1 MVPVTLRGRRGR
13 RANEAASVDEYIS
26 AMKRVLA
33 RSPENPHANFPANFH
48 ASFHPNSQRAVRG
61 ATRAPFDACVDACFA
76 ACVATSVLFFGA
88 CAASPSQTTIRAL
101 VPDGT
106 PVVYVAG
113 SVPELGSWDPS
124 KVTMEGTGRERVLR
138 FTPASDAREIEFKLT
153 LGSWSREALGA
164 DGNIMQNQR
173 VERDGEAHVVVAGF
187 REDRAEE
194 ARANPE
200 GGGVLGTLIRW
211 DNVFSKHLVRSRT
224 VEVWLPP
231 EYDANGAVR
240 HPVIYAHDG
249 QNMFDPRL
257 AAFGVDWGL
266 DEAIVARDAEASDSE
281 ANPLPIVVAIWNTA
295 DRRREYNPWDLG
307 DAYARFLIEELKPR
321 VDAEFRTRTDAAT
334 TMTLGSSMGGL
345 ISFHLCRTRPDVF
358 GLGACVSTHVPFHA
372 GNLARAQGR
381 EPEAGAKGEQDET
394 PLILRDIAAGMT
406 FPKGPRLWFDYGTVG
421 LDAAYE
427 PVQREVDA
435 WLVKQGLVAG
445 VDFVSRRYD
454 GADHS
459 ERAWRARV
467 GDALAFLLPTPR
479 IPSPRI
485 RFPRDRSQDASGAQ
499 RAADSS
505 SKLPQ
510 NVP

>member
-1 MVPVTLRGRRGR
+1 MV
-13 RANEAASVDEYIS
+13 ACS
-26 AMKRVLA
+26 ALVSL
-33 RSPENPHANFPANFH
+33 
-48 ASFHPNSQRAVRG
+48 
-61 ATRAPFDACVDACFA
+61 
-76 ACVATSVLFFGA
+76 GA
-88 CAASPSQTTIRAL
+88 CTATTRSTTIRAT
-101 VPDGT
+101 VPEGT
-106 PVVYVAG
+106 SVVYVAG
-113 SVPELGSWDPS
+113 SVPELGAWDPG
-124 KVTMEGTGRERVLR
+124 KVAMEGVGRERVLQ
-138 FTPASDAREIEFKLT
+138 FSPAEGAREIEFKLT

-173 VERDGEAHVVVAGF
+173 VVRDGEVRVVVAGF
-187 REDRAEE
+187 REDRAQE
-194 ARANPE
+194 ARANPQANPE
-200 GGGVLGTLIRW
+200 GGGVLGTIVRW
-211 DNVFSKHLVRSRT
+211 DNVSSKHLVRSRT

-231 EYDANGAVR
+231 DYDASGTAR

-266 DEAIVARDAEASDSE
+266 DEAIVARAAKGSDS
-281 ANPLPIVVAIWNTA
+281 AAIPLPIVVAIWNTA

-307 DAYARFLIEELKPR
+307 DAYARFLVEELKPR

-381 EPEAGAKGEQDET
+381 EPESGVDET
-394 PLILRDIAAGMT
+394 PLILRDIATGLT

-427 PVQREVDA
+427 PVQRQVDA
-435 WLVKQGLVAG
+435 WLVRQGLVEG

-454 GADHS
+454 GTDHS

-467 GDALAFLLPTPR
+467 GDALAFLYGSSAKVDPAANPSIDAAASREIGRVRQTAETP
-479 IPSPRI
+479 
-485 RFPRDRSQDASGAQ
+485 
-499 RAADSS
+499 
-505 SKLPQ
+505 
-510 NVP
+510 

>member
-1 MVPVTLRGRRGR
+1 M
-13 RANEAASVDEYIS
+13 I
-26 AMKRVLA
+26 
-33 RSPENPHANFPANFH
+33 
-48 ASFHPNSQRAVRG
+48 
-61 ATRAPFDACVDACFA
+61 
-76 ACVATSVLFFGA
+76 VALSA
-88 CAASPSQTTIRAL
+88 CATTAHQTTIRAT
-101 VPDGT
+101 VPEGT

-113 SVPELGSWDPS
+113 SVPELGAWDPG

-138 FTPASDAREIEFKLT
+138 VAPASDAREIEFKLT
-153 LGSWSREALGA
+153 LGSWAREALGA

-173 VERDGEAHVVVAGF
+173 VARDGEVQVVVAGF
-187 REDRAEE
+187 REDRAQE
-194 ARANPE
+194 ARANPS

-211 DNVFSKHLVRSRT
+211 DNVSSKHLARSRT

-231 EYDANGAVR
+231 DYDANDANDAVR

-266 DEAIVARDAEASDSE
+266 DEAIVARDATASDSE

-307 DAYARFLIEELKPR
+307 DAYACFLVEELKPR

-381 EPEAGAKGEQDET
+381 EPESGVDET
-394 PLILRDIAAGMT
+394 PLILRDIATGLT

-427 PVQREVDA
+427 PVQRQVDA
-435 WLVKQGLVAG
+435 WLVRQGLVEG

-454 GADHS
+454 GTDHS

-467 GDALAFLLPTPR
+467 GDALAFLYGSSAKVDPAANPSRDAAASHEIGRVRQTAETP
-479 IPSPRI
+479 
-485 RFPRDRSQDASGAQ
+485 
-499 RAADSS
+499 
-505 SKLPQ
+505 
-510 NVP
+510 

>member
-1 MVPVTLRGRRGR
+1 MADVMAAAIAVAGVFVVVMIFGQEGMARPETV
-13 RANEAASVDEYIS
+13 AASVDEYIPTMEWRFHFS
-26 AMKRVLA
+26 RLALHVVVVAMI
-33 RSPENPHANFPANFH
+33 
-48 ASFHPNSQRAVRG
+48 
-61 ATRAPFDACVDACFA
+61 
-76 ACVATSVLFFGA
+76 VALSA
-88 CAASPSQTTIRAL
+88 CAATAHQTTIRAT
-101 VPDGT
+101 VPEGT

-113 SVPELGSWDPS
+113 SVPELGAWDPS
-124 KVTMEGTGRERVLR
+124 KVPMQGSGNERVLR
-138 FTPASDAREIEFKLT
+138 FDPAGDAREIEFKLT
-153 LGSWSREALGA
+153 LGSWSREALGK

-173 VERDGEAHVVVAGF
+173 VSRDGEVQVAVAAF
-187 REDRAEE
+187 REDRAQE
-194 ARANPE
+194 ARANPQANPE
-200 GGGVLGTLIRW
+200 GGGVLGNIVRW
-211 DNVFSKHLVRSRT
+211 DHVSSKYLARSRT

-231 EYDANGAVR
+231 DYDANDAVR

-266 DEAIVARDAEASDSE
+266 DEAIVARAAKGSDS
-281 ANPLPIVVAIWNTA
+281 AAIPLPIVVAIWNTA

-307 DAYARFLIEELKPR
+307 DAYARFLVEELKPR

-381 EPEAGAKGEQDET
+381 EPESGVDET
-394 PLILRDIAAGMT
+394 PLILRDIATGLT

-427 PVQREVDA
+427 PVQRQVDA
-435 WLVKQGLVAG
+435 WLVRQGLVEG

-454 GADHS
+454 GTDHS

-467 GDALAFLLPTPR
+467 GDALAFLYGSSAKVDPAANPSIDAAASREIGRVRQTAETP
-479 IPSPRI
+479 
-485 RFPRDRSQDASGAQ
+485 
-499 RAADSS
+499 
-505 SKLPQ
+505 
-510 NVP
+510 

>member
-1 MVPVTLRGRRGR
+1 VARPETV
-13 RANEAASVDEYIS
+13 AASVDEYIPTMEWRFHFS
-26 AMKRVLA
+26 RWASHVVGFAMI
-33 RSPENPHANFPANFH
+33 
-48 ASFHPNSQRAVRG
+48 
-61 ATRAPFDACVDACFA
+61 
-76 ACVATSVLFFGA
+76 VALSA
-88 CAASPSQTTIRAL
+88 CAATARQTTIRAT
-101 VPDGT
+101 VPEGT

-113 SVPELGSWDPS
+113 SVPELGSWDPG
-124 KVTMEGTGRERVLR
+124 KVAMEGDGRDRVLR
-138 FTPASDAREIEFKLT
+138 FDPARDAREIEFKLT
-153 LGSWSREALGA
+153 LGSWAREALGR

-173 VERDGEAHVVVAGF
+173 VARDGEVHVTVAAF

-194 ARANPE
+194 ARANPS
-200 GGGVLGTLIRW
+200 GGGVLGSIVRW
-211 DNVFSKHLVRSRT
+211 DSVSSKHLARSRT

-231 EYDANGAVR
+231 DYDANDAVR

-266 DEAIVARDAEASDSE
+266 DEAIVARDATASD
-281 ANPLPIVVAIWNTA
+281 AGMNPLPIVVAIWNTA

-307 DAYARFLIEELKPR
+307 DAYARFLVEELKPR

-345 ISFHLCRTRPDVF
+345 ISFHLCRTRPDIF

-381 EPEAGAKGEQDET
+381 EPESGVDET
-394 PLILRDIAAGMT
+394 PLILRDIATGLT

-435 WLVKQGLVAG
+435 WLVAQGLVEG
-445 VDFVSRRYD
+445 VDFISRRYD

-467 GDALAFLLPTPR
+467 GDALAFLYGSSAKVGPAANPSLDAAAAHKTGRVPQTAETP
-479 IPSPRI
+479 
-485 RFPRDRSQDASGAQ
+485 
-499 RAADSS
+499 
-505 SKLPQ
+505 
-510 NVP
+510 